1 MSIMEYNGGCVLAMR
16 GKDCVAIASDLR
28 FGVQGMTIATNYEK
42 VFEIGPQLYVGL
54 PGLATDTETVL
65 QRLKLRVNLYELKE
79 GRKMQPAVLTA
90 MIANMLYERRFGPY
104 FVEPIIAGWDT
115 KKQQPFLANMDLIG
129 CITVT
134 DEFALAGTCGEQMYG
149 MSEALWQPD
158 LEPEELF
165 ESISQ
170 AMMNAFDRDAVSGM
184 GAIVHIIEKDK
195 VTTRRIK
202 TRMD

>member
-1 MSIMEYNGGCVLAMR
+1 MM
-16 GKDCVAIASDLR
+16 GKDCVGIATDLR
-28 FGVQGMTIATNYEK
+28 FGVQGMTVAYNYEK
-42 VFEIGPQLYVGL
+42 VFDVGPQLYIGL

-79 GRKMQPAVLTA
+79 GRKLQPAVLTS
-90 MIANMLYERRFGPY
+90 MVANMLYERRFGPY
-104 FVEPIIAGWDT
+104 FVEPVIAGWDS
-115 KKQQPFLANMDLIG
+115 KKNKPYLSTMDLIG
-129 CITVT
+129 CITET
-134 DEFALAGTCGEQMYG
+134 DEFALAGTCSEQMYG

-158 LEPEELF
+158 LNADELF

-195 VTTRRIK
+195 VTTRKIK